1 VTDPFFN
8 SLFSYSL
15 VIQVIPVRISADV
28 KPHDELDVI
37 ILAAMKQNQ
46 AEICDGDVIV
56 VAQKIVSKAEGRI
69 VDLAKVKPSRKAIRM
84 AKEHGKDSR
93 VMELI
98 LQESVEILRAKNG
111 IIVSETRHG
120 FVCANAGIDQSNVQ
134 DELAVLL
141 PTDPDKSA
149 SRLRDAIKRRTGS
162 DVAIIITDTFGR
174 TFREGQTNV
183 AIGIAGIK
191 PIKSYIGSRDMYG
204 RKLKVTEIAIVDE
217 IASAAELAMGK
228 AKGVPVVIMRG
239 LEFEKSAKS
248 SIKPL
253 MRPKENDLFR

>member
-1 VTDPFFN
+1 
-8 SLFSYSL
+8 L
-15 VIQVIPVRISADV
+15 IQIIPVRISADV
-28 KPHDELDVI
+28 RPRDDLGVLVI
-37 ILAAMKQNQ
+37 EAIKQNQ
-46 AEICDGDVIV
+46 AEICDGDVLV

-69 VDLAKVKPSRKAIRM
+69 VDLGKVKPSRKAIRM
-84 AKEHGKDSR
+84 AKEHAKDPR

-98 LQESVEILRAKNG
+98 LQESMQILRAKKG
-111 IIVSETRHG
+111 IVVSETRHG

-134 DELAVLL
+134 GDVAVLL
-141 PTDPDKSA
+141 PVDPDRSA
-149 SRLRDAIKRRTGS
+149 SRLRDAIKRKAGK
-162 DVAIIITDTFGR
+162 DVAVVITDTFGR

-217 IASAAELAMGK
+217 IASATELVMGK
-228 AKGVPVVIMRG
+228 AKGVPVVIVRG
-239 LEFEKSAKS
+239 LEFEKAAKS

-253 MRPKENDLFR
+253 IRPKENDLFR

>member
-1 VTDPFFN
+1 MTDPFFN
-8 SLFSYSL
+8 SSFSYSP
-15 VIQVIPVRISADV
+15 VIQVIPVRVSADV
-28 KPHDELDVI
+28 RPQDRLDDI
-37 ILAAMKQNQ
+37 IIDAIMSQ

-69 VDLAKVKPSRKAIRM
+69 VDLAGVKPSSRAIRM
-84 AKEHGKDSR
+84 AKEHSKDPR

-98 LQESVEILRAKNG
+98 LQESEEIVRAEKG
-111 IIVSETRHG
+111 IVVSETRHG

-134 DELAVLL
+134 GDVAVLL
-141 PTDPDKSA
+141 PVNPDRSA
-149 SRLRDAIKRRTGS
+149 SRLREAIKRKSGRN
-162 DVAIIITDTFGR
+162 VAVIITDTFGR

-191 PIKSYIGSRDMYG
+191 PVKSYIGSRDMYG

-228 AKGVPVVIMRG
+228 TKGIPVVIMRG
-239 LEFEKSAKS
+239 IEFEKSKS
-248 SIKPL
+248 SIKAL
-253 MRPKENDLFR
+253 IRSKENDLFR